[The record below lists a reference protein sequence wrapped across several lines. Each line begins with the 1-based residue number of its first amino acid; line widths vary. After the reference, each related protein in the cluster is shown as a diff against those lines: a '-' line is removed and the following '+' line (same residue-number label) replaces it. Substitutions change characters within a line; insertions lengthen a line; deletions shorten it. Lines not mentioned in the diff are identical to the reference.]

1 MIGFQFYFV
10 FCVLFCMRLNFA
22 SIDRQVA
29 RSDFVGLGT
38 KITFGNEAIIAPTN
52 IQNVIPNLEPQK
64 LIARLLGRW

>member
-1 MIGFQFYFV
+1 
-10 FCVLFCMRLNFA
+10 MRLNFA